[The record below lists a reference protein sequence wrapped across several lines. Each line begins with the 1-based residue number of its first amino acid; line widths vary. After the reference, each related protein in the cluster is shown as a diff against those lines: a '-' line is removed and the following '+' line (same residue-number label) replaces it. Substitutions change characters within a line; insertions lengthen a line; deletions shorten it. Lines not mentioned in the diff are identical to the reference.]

1 MIPGKVRPKQS
12 FGFFLPKPSL
22 LLPIIGTFLWESRLL
37 SYSTLERSTSLPN
50 FRESSDFTCNRLGYG
65 ADCLFE
71 SALLRNLYNPRYQCC
86 LFPDVYKTVD
96 LDNIQ
101 PLWFSSIALFLFFSK
116 VCIISFTIFSSSNNH
131 PPFPKSQDPTL
142 VPPSPGLLHTVQ
154 WELRL
159 QDSVF

>member
-1 MIPGKVRPKQS
+1 MILGKAKPKQS
-12 FGFFLPKPSL
+12 FGFFLPNPSL
-22 LLPIIGTFLWESRLL
+22 LLPIFGTFLWEPRLL

-50 FRESSDFTCNRLGYG
+50 FRESSDFTCNGLGCG
-65 ADCLFE
+65 ANSLCE

-116 VCIISFTIFSSSNNH
+116 VCIISFMIFSSSNNH
-131 PPFPKSQDPTL
+131 LPFPEPQDPTL
-142 VPPSPGLLHTVQ
+142 VPSAPGLFHPVQ

-159 QDSVF
+159 QESRF